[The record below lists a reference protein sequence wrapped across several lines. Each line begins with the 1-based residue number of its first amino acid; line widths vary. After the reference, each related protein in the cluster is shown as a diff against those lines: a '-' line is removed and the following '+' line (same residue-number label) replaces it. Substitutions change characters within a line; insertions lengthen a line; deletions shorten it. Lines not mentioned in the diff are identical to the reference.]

1 MIQSRRVNKGY
12 LKESLLFEG
21 GDGYKKSKGIN
32 NSESDSDENYA
43 LQRKITRQKSRVS
56 DETKI
61 EGLEQFN

>member
-1 MIQSRRVNKGY
+1 M
-12 LKESLLFEG
+12 KESLLFEG